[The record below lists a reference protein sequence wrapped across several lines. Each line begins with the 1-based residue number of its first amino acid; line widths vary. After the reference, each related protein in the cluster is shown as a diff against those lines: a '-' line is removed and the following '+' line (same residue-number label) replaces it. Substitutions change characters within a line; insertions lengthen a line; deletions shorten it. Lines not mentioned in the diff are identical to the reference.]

1 MNGEQRRARR
11 GERRRNTRCRRQSG
25 KGRKRHANAGK
36 KGAGG
41 MSPTAPSPET
51 TTSGTQ
57 RLGGRL
63 RQPSAT
69 PRVALAPHQCLG
81 WRGPVLTARANAPE
95 SGPRS
100 GHAHP
105 AVSAAAAI
113 SPYSPGDPGRGAVG
127 ARGHLGGRTEGVR
140 GSPRPG
146 GHGGRPPQG
155 GPSRRRPRSRAP
167 RPGPGWGHGGGSALR
182 RGAGRG

>member
-1 MNGEQRRARR
+1 MNGERRRARR
-11 GERRRNTRCRRQSG
+11 GERNTMYGRQWKRKEAPCKCWKEGGRWDESHSPLPRNNHLRDS
-25 KGRKRHANAGK
+25 AP
-36 KGAGG
+36 GG
-41 MSPTAPSPET
+41 QAPSALGHT
-51 TTSGTQ
+51 SRGSGT
-57 RLGGRL
+57 
-63 RQPSAT
+63 
-69 PRVALAPHQCLG
+69 HQCLG

-95 SGPRS
+95 SGPIS
-100 GHAHP
+100 FPGHAHL

-146 GHGGRPPQG
+146 GHGGRSPQG

>member
-1 MNGEQRRARR
+1 MQCVGDSE
-11 GERRRNTRCRRQSG
+11 
-25 KGRKRHANAGK
+25 KGWKRHASAGET
-36 KGAGG
+36 GAGG
-41 MSPTAPSPET
+41 RSPTAPSPET
-51 TTSGTQ
+51 TTCGTQ
-57 RLGGRL
+57 HSLGSRL

-69 PRVALAPHQCLG
+69 LPRGSGTHSPSDLDGEGQV
-81 WRGPVLTARANAPE
+81 WRPAPE
-95 SGPRS
+95 LQNPAPPPSRPRPP
-100 GHAHP
+100 GGLCRRFQ
-105 AVSAAAAI
+105 
-113 SPYSPGDPGRGAVG
+113 PYSPGDPGRGAVG

-146 GHGGRPPQG
+146 GHGGCPPEG

>member
-1 MNGEQRRARR
+1 MGD
-11 GERRRNTRCRRQSG
+11 SG

-69 PRVALAPHQCLG
+69 PPVALAP
-81 WRGPVLTARANAPE
+81 T
-95 SGPRS
+95 
-100 GHAHP
+100 
-105 AVSAAAAI
+105 
-113 SPYSPGDPGRGAVG
+113 
-127 ARGHLGGRTEGVR
+127 
-140 GSPRPG
+140 
-146 GHGGRPPQG
+146 
-155 GPSRRRPRSRAP
+155 
-167 RPGPGWGHGGGSALR
+167 SALD
-182 RGAGRG
+182 GEGRF